1 MKTVVASRE
10 QWLPTARKTWLTIHL
25 WLGLTV
31 GAALGF
37 IGFTGSVLVFNDSL
51 LKMELAFDPFAAPIP
66 SGLRPSVDEWIA
78 NAHRTYQGL
87 NPITYIGVGHAG
99 DVRMLAAAGGGKNL
113 TIIVNPGTGLP
124 LGKFVWQDTWSA
136 FVYGLHGA
144 LTTSVSWRGFGRY
157 VVGWIGLVMIVSMAT
172 GLYLWWPRN
181 RKWSIAFKVKRGT
194 RGRRRLLDLHNIF
207 SVYFYV
213 PLFILAFTGVHFV
226 RSDWIDPVISL
237 VSVPRTFDPAAYAQ
251 MSRPGSCEP
260 KTTPTQAVAVAL
272 ARFPSAKFAGIS
284 IPTTPAAPYTV
295 LLAQPNNIGF
305 AGQTQVLVEREC
317 PIILSAIDG
326 EVRVAAEIFQA
337 VIHPLHHDLML
348 GWLGRAMVFVAG
360 LLLPAAFVTGLLLW
374 LDKRKNK
381 PSAP

>member
-1 MKTVVASRE
+1 MKTAVTNIE
-10 QWLPTARKTWLTIHL
+10 HWLPTARKTWLTIHL

-31 GAALGF
+31 GAVLGF
-37 IGFTGSVLVFNDSL
+37 IGLTGSVLVFNDSL
-51 LKMELAFDPFAAPIP
+51 LRIELGFDPFAAPIP
-66 SGLRPSVDEWIA
+66 PGLRPPVDEWLA

-87 NPITYIGVGHAG
+87 NPITYVGLGHRG
-99 DVRMLAAAGGGKNL
+99 EVKMLAAAGGGKNL
-113 TIIVNPGTGLP
+113 TIIVNPATGLP

-136 FVYGLHGA
+136 FVYGVHGA

-157 VVGWIGLVMIVSMAT
+157 VVGWIGLVMIISMAT

-207 SVYFYV
+207 SVYLFV

-226 RSDWIDPVISL
+226 RSDWIDPVVSL
-237 VSVPRTFDPAAYAQ
+237 MSVPRTFDPAAFAQ
-251 MSRPGSCEP
+251 KSRPGSCEP
-260 KTTPTQAVAVAL
+260 KTTPTQAVAVAQ
-272 ARFPSAKFAGIS
+272 ARFPSAKFAGIA
-284 IPTTPAAPYTV
+284 IPTTPATPYTV

-305 AGQTQVLVEREC
+305 SGQTQVLVEQEC

-326 EVRVAAEIFQA
+326 EIRVAAETFQA

-360 LLLPAAFVTGLLLW
+360 LLLPAAFVTGVLLW
-374 LDKRKNK
+374 LDKRRNRR
-381 PSAP
+381 SAS